1 MKRVCAGRRRYL
13 SAGATNAAVR
23 LQRGARRGLRRLPPR
38 HSAVMLRCGAMHRVR
53 RSLPYQHSTAPQQHR
68 CALPVPRRAVCCGAP
83 RAACC
88 ALRRPLA
95 PPPPPGRH
103 KRAHQQ
109 NPRLP
114 GFSTAFFQANERG
127 WVAAFGSAAAW
138 HRGDERQPLSPHTR
152 TLFCCPTTRAHL
164 LAEVLDQLLA
174 VKLGRLGAHHHGAAA
189 DLAVVEEG
197 EVEGKLISTAARGK
211 APHRGREMGSF
222 KSVFAR
228 PSPRRSEPARP
239 HLPPRFHAV
248 HPSLSAEHAPC

>member
-152 TLFCCPTTRAHL
+152 ALFCCPTTRTRTFSL
-164 LAEVLDQLLA
+164 
-174 VKLGRLGAHHHGAAA
+174 RS
-189 DLAVVEEG
+189 
-197 EVEGKLISTAARGK
+197 LISFSLSNSVDSARTTMERRPTWRWLRRGRWRASSSAARGK